1 MSVKTFTAYRPE
13 EDEFISLEDHEGNTQ
28 QFKLNP
34 SLPGKL
40 ILDFMFVSGTEDSGE
55 LAKAINTVLDNA
67 IVEEDQERW
76 NEFSS
81 NPKNGVTI
89 GVLSEIVGHVTAVLS
104 GNDPAQEE

>member
-1 MSVKTFTAYRPE
+1 MASKTFTTYRPE
-13 EDEFISLEDHEGNTQ
+13 EDHYIELEDHTGQTQ

-40 ILDFMFVSGTEDSGE
+40 ILDFMFVSGTEDSSE

-67 IVEEDQERW
+67 IVEEDKERW
-76 NEFSS
+76 DEFSG

-89 GVLSEIVGHVTAVLS
+89 SVLSEIVGHVTAVLS
-104 GNDPAQEE
+104 GNPPDQE

>member
-1 MSVKTFTAYRPE
+1 MAVKTFTTYKPE
-13 EDEFISLEDHEGNTQ
+13 EDHFVELQDHEGNTQ

-40 ILDFMFVSGTEDSGE
+40 ILDFMFVSGTEDSSE

-67 IVEEDQERW
+67 IVEEDKERW
-76 NEFSS
+76 EEFTT

-89 GVLSEIVGHVTAVLS
+89 SVLSEIVGHVTAVLS
-104 GNDPAQEE
+104 GNPPDQE